1 MSPTS
6 NHTSNQIV
14 TTQLDAND
22 KKIRIMEERLNMY
35 EKVIQDLLKSK
46 LAKNTVIEATKT
58 NGTSRAI
65 LDELI

>member
-1 MSPTS
+1 MITNESS
-6 NHTSNQIV
+6 SLLAE
-14 TTQLDAND
+14 TQLDAND

-35 EKVIQDLLKSK
+35 EKVIQELLKSK
-46 LAKNTVIEATKT
+46 LEKNTVIEATTT